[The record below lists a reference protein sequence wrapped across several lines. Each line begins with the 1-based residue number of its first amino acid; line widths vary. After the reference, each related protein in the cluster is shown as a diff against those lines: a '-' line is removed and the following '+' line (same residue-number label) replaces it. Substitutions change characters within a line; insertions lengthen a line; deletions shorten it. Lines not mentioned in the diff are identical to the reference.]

1 MNTETILIFSSM
13 FIIPVLAITYIKRN
27 ETRNYTQ
34 PIQEGVRLSS
44 SSNYDNLPTATPIA
58 DANAY
63 IYTAPYRGGKTK
75 QKRQPRKQ
83 TRRKK

>member
-1 MNTETILIFSSM
+1 MNTETILLFASI
-13 FIIPVLAITYIKRN
+13 FIIPALTVAYIKRN

-34 PIQEGVRLSS
+34 PIQEGVRLPST
-44 SSNYDNLPTATPIA
+44 SNYENLPTARPIA